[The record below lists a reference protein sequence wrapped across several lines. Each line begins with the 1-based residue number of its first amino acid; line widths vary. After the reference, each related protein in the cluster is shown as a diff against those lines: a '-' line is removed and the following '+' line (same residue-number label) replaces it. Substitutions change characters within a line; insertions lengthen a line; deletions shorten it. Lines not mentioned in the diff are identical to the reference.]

1 MTCMVTLRIPD
12 LEQAEDLY
20 LKIDTERQC
29 TMAQKIDQDTEGKF
43 HQEELQEIT
52 LETSPETNTDTE
64 DIQTGVAVEKEEDTM
79 MKTGIGR
86 PVMARRAGTER
97 VARSL

>member
-1 MTCMVTLRIPD
+1 MVTLRIPD

-29 TMAQKIDQDTEGKF
+29 TMAQKIDQDTEGKI

-52 LETSPETNTDTE
+52 LETSPETDTDTDTE
-64 DIQTGVAVEKEEDTM
+64 DIQTGVAAEKEEDTM

-86 PVMARRAGTER
+86 PAMATRAGTER
-97 VARSL
+97 VARIP